1 MEITSL
7 ELILKLLKDGKLTVS
22 DAMQLIQDLQNKG
35 NITYVPTTPYY
46 PYYPYYRYNQV
57 WCGDNTATSGYG
69 NDSIT
74 TSGNDGVG
82 VAHTDSSS
90 VGFSSNYS
98 YAKC

>member
-7 ELILKLLKDGKLTVS
+7 ELILKLLLDGKLTVS

-35 NITYVPTTPYY
+35 NVTYVPIT

-57 WCGDNTATSGYG
+57 WCGDNTATSG
-69 NDSIT
+69 DS
-74 TSGNDGVG
+74 G
-82 VAHTDSSS
+82 VACTDSSS

>member
-7 ELILKLLKDGKLTVS
+7 EFILKLLQDGKITVS
-22 DAMQLIQDLQNKG
+22 ETLQLIQDLQNKG
-35 NITYVPTTPYY
+35 NITYVPSCPNTPYTPIN
-46 PYYPYYRYNQV
+46 PYRQYYQI
-57 WCGDNTATSGYG
+57 WCGDSVV
-69 NDSIT
+69 T

-82 VAHTDSSS
+82 VTDTDSSS